1 MNSST
6 ELVVV
11 GVDGGGSSTR
21 VYVADERA
29 QVLFKTT
36 GDGSAVRP
44 GEEAVSADVIGTLV
58 RNAVIDAEMGHLL
71 PRALVVGVAGVG
83 REAQRIALQQELE
96 RLDIAET
103 VVVISDAEA
112 AMEDAFG
119 EGPGILLIAGTGSIA
134 WGRSPA
140 GTLQRCGGWGP
151 LIGDEGSGA
160 WLGRKALQVIAA
172 ANDGREPETALTGA
186 LLTALELDEVPA
198 IIAWAANASPADFAT
213 LAPAVLS
220 AAEVGDLRANT
231 IVTMAVE
238 ELALHIRALAR
249 TLFVDERAAIPVAL
263 HGGLLGKGR
272 PMRKRLEHRLKTL
285 VPGSMVRHQMVDATR
300 GAVTMALRTIGLAV
314 ETQ

>member
-1 MNSST
+1 MSAQT
-6 ELVVV
+6 ELIVV

-21 VYVADERA
+21 VYVADEQA
-29 QVLFKTT
+29 HVLFKAT
-36 GDGSAVRP
+36 GEGSAVTP
-44 GEEAVSADVIGTLV
+44 GAEADSAEILGAMV
-58 RNAVIDAEMGHLL
+58 RNAVIDAEMGHLM

-83 REAQRIALQQELE
+83 REAQRVALQQELE
-96 RLDIAET
+96 RLEVADA

-112 AMEDAFG
+112 AMEDAFV

-140 GTLQRCGGWGP
+140 GVMQRCGGWGP
-151 LIGDEGSGA
+151 VIGDEGSGA

-172 ANDGREPETALTGA
+172 AHDGREPETALTGA
-186 LLTALELDEVPA
+186 ILTALELDDVSA
-198 IIAWAANASPADFAT
+198 IITWAATATPADMAT

-238 ELALHIRALAR
+238 ELALHVRALAR

-285 VPGSMVRHQMVDATR
+285 VPGSIVRHQTVDAAR
-300 GAVTMALRTIGLAV
+300 GAVQMALRTIGLSIEAP
-314 ETQ
+314 

>member
-1 MNSST
+1 MSAPT

-36 GDGSAVRP
+36 GDGSAVTP
-44 GEEAVSADVIGTLV
+44 GAESDSAEAIGALV
-58 RNAVIDAEMGHLL
+58 KNAVIDAEMGHLM

-83 REAQRIALQQELE
+83 REAQKIALTQELE
-96 RLDIAET
+96 RLDVAEA

-112 AMEDAFG
+112 AMEDAFA

-140 GTLQRCGGWGP
+140 GTMQRCGGWGP
-151 LIGDEGSGA
+151 VFGDEGSGA

-172 ANDGREPETALTGA
+172 AHDGREPETALTGA
-186 LLTALELDEVPA
+186 VLTALELDDVA
-198 IIAWAANASPADFAT
+198 SIIVWASSATPADFAA

-238 ELALHIRALAR
+238 ELALHVRALAR
-249 TLFVDERAAIPVAL
+249 SLFVDERAAIPVAL
-263 HGGLLGKGR
+263 HGGLLAKGR

-285 VPGSMVRHQMVDATR
+285 VPGAMVRHQTVDAAR
-300 GAVTMALRTIGLAV
+300 GAVQMALRTIGLAV
-314 ETQ
+314 ESI

>member
-1 MNSST
+1 MSAPT

-29 QVLFKTT
+29 QVLFKVT
-36 GDGSAVRP
+36 GDGSAVSP
-44 GEEAVSADVIGTLV
+44 GAEADSADVIGALV
-58 RNAVIDAEMGHLL
+58 KNAVIDAEMGHLM

-83 REAQRIALQQELE
+83 REAQKIALTQELE
-96 RLDIAET
+96 RLEIAET

-112 AMEDAFG
+112 AMEDAFA

-140 GTLQRCGGWGP
+140 GTMQRCGGWGP
-151 LIGDEGSGA
+151 VIGDEGSGA
-160 WLGRKALQVIAA
+160 WLGRKALQVIASA
-172 ANDGREPETALTGA
+172 HDGREPETALTGA
-186 LLTALELDEVPA
+186 LLTALELDDVAA
-198 IIAWAANASPADFAT
+198 IISWAASATPADMAT

-249 TLFVDERAAIPVAL
+249 ALFVDERAAIPVAL
-263 HGGLLGKGR
+263 HGGLLGRGR

-285 VPGSMVRHQMVDATR
+285 VPGSIVRHQTVDATR
-300 GAVTMALRTIGLAV
+300 GAVQMALRTIGLTV
-314 ETQ
+314 EAQ

>member
-1 MNSST
+1 MSNST

-21 VYVADERA
+21 VYVGDEHA
-29 QVLFKTT
+29 TIVYKAT
-36 GDGSAVRP
+36 GDGSAVSP
-44 GEEAVSADVIGTLV
+44 GAEADSAELIGALV

-83 REAQRIALQQELE
+83 REQQKIALTQELE
-96 RLDIAET
+96 RLELADT

-112 AMEDAFG
+112 AMADAFAD
-119 EGPGILLIAGTGSIA
+119 GPGILLIAGTGSIG
-134 WGRSPA
+134 WGRSPTGA
-140 GTLQRCGGWGP
+140 VQRCGGWGP
-151 LIGDEGSGA
+151 VIGDEGSGA

-172 ANDGREPETALTGA
+172 AHDGREPETALTGA
-186 LLTALELDEVPA
+186 LLTALELDDVAA
-198 IIAWAANASPADFAT
+198 IISWAARATPADMAT

-238 ELALHIRALAR
+238 ELALHVRALAR
-249 TLFVDERAAIPVAL
+249 ALFVDERASIPVAL
-263 HGGLLGKGR
+263 HGGLLAKGR

-285 VPGSMVRHQMVDATR
+285 VPGAVVRHQAVDAAR
-300 GAVTMALRTIGLAV
+300 GAMLMALRTIGLAV
-314 ETQ
+314 EPA

>member
-1 MNSST
+1 MSTPT
-6 ELVVV
+6 ELIVV

-29 QVLFKTT
+29 QVLFKAT
-36 GDGSAVRP
+36 GEPSAVKP
-44 GEEAVSADVIGTLV
+44 GAEADSAEVIGALV
-58 RNAVIDAEMGHLL
+58 RNAVIDAEMGHLM

-83 REAQRIALQQELE
+83 REAQKIALQEELE
-96 RLDIAET
+96 RLELADA

-140 GTLQRCGGWGP
+140 GTMQRCGGWGP
-151 LIGDEGSGA
+151 VIGDEGSGA
-160 WLGRKALQVIAA
+160 WLGRKALQVIASA
-172 ANDGREPETALTGA
+172 HDGREPETALTGA
-186 LLTALELDEVPA
+186 VLTALELDDVAA
-198 IIAWAANASPADFAT
+198 IIAWASSATPADFAT

-231 IVTMAVE
+231 VVTMAVE

-249 TLFVDERAAIPVAL
+249 ALFVDERAAIPVAL
-263 HGGLLGKGR
+263 HGGLLGRGR

-285 VPGSMVRHQMVDATR
+285 VPGSVVRHHAVDATR
-300 GAVTMALRTIGLAV
+300 GAIQMALRTIGLAV
-314 ETQ
+314 EST

>member
-1 MNSST
+1 MSAPT

-29 QVLFKTT
+29 QVLFKAM
-36 GDGSAVRP
+36 GDGSAVTP
-44 GEEAVSADVIGTLV
+44 GAEADAADIIGALV
-58 RNAVIDAEMGHLL
+58 KNAVIDGEMGHLL

-83 REAQRIALQQELE
+83 REQQKIALQQELE
-96 RLDIAET
+96 RQEIAET
-103 VVVISDAEA
+103 VVVVTDAEA

-140 GTLQRCGGWGP
+140 GAMQRCGGWGP
-151 LIGDEGSGA
+151 VIGDEGSGA

-172 ANDGREPETALTGA
+172 AHDGREPETALTGA
-186 LLTALELDEVPA
+186 LLTALELDDVTA
-198 IIAWAANASPADFAT
+198 IIRWASAATPADFAT

-231 IVTMAVE
+231 VVTMAVE
-238 ELALHIRALAR
+238 ELALHVRALAR
-249 TLFVDERAAIPVAL
+249 ALFVDERAAVPIAL

-272 PMRKRLEHRLKTL
+272 PMRKRLEHRFKTL
-285 VPGSMVRHQMVDATR
+285 VPGAVVRHQPVDAAR
-300 GAVTMALRTIGLAV
+300 GAVSMALRTIGLTADV
-314 ETQ
+314 G

>member
-1 MNSST
+1 MSAPT

-29 QVLFKTT
+29 QVLFTAT
-36 GDGSAVRP
+36 GHGSAVTP
-44 GEEAVSADVIGTLV
+44 GAEADAADIIGALV
-58 RNAVIDAEMGHLL
+58 KNAVIDGEMGHLL

-83 REAQRIALQQELE
+83 REQQKIALQQELE
-96 RLDIAET
+96 RQEIAET
-103 VVVISDAEA
+103 VVVVTDAEA

-140 GTLQRCGGWGP
+140 GTMQRCGGWGP
-151 LIGDEGSGA
+151 VIGDEGSGA

-172 ANDGREPETALTGA
+172 AHDGREPETALTGA
-186 LLTALELDEVPA
+186 LLTALELDDVAA
-198 IIAWAANASPADFAT
+198 IIRWSSAATPANFAT

-231 IVTMAVE
+231 VVTMAVE
-238 ELALHIRALAR
+238 ELALHVRALAR
-249 TLFVDERAAIPVAL
+249 ALFVDERAAIPIAL

-285 VPGSMVRHQMVDATR
+285 VPGGVVRHQPVDAAR
-300 GAVTMALRTIGLAV
+300 GAVSMALRTIGLTADV
-314 ETQ
+314 G

>member
-1 MNSST
+1 MSAQT
-6 ELVVV
+6 ELIVV

-21 VYVADERA
+21 VYVADEQA
-29 QVLFKTT
+29 HVLFKAT
-36 GDGSAVRP
+36 GEGSAVTP
-44 GEEAVSADVIGTLV
+44 GAEADSAEILGAMV
-58 RNAVIDAEMGHLL
+58 RNAVIDAEMGHLM

-96 RLDIAET
+96 RLEVADA

-112 AMEDAFG
+112 AMEDAFV

-140 GTLQRCGGWGP
+140 GVMQRCGGWGP
-151 LIGDEGSGA
+151 VIGDEGSGA

-172 ANDGREPETALTGA
+172 AHDGREPETALTGA
-186 LLTALELDEVPA
+186 ILTALELDDVSA
-198 IIAWAANASPADFAT
+198 IITWAATATPADMAT

-238 ELALHIRALAR
+238 ELALHVRALAR

-285 VPGSMVRHQMVDATR
+285 VPGSIVRHQTVDAAR
-300 GAVTMALRTIGLAV
+300 GAVQMALRTIGLSIEAP
-314 ETQ
+314 

>member
-1 MNSST
+1 MSNPT

-21 VYVADERA
+21 VLVADERGQA
-29 QVLFKTT
+29 LHKATA
-36 GDGSAVRP
+36 GGSSVVP
-44 GEEAVSADVIGTLV
+44 GAEADSAELIGGLV
-58 RNAVIDAEMGHLL
+58 RNAVIDAEMGHLM

-83 REAQRIALQQELE
+83 REAQKIALQQELE
-96 RLDIAET
+96 RLELADSVI
-103 VVVISDAEA
+103 VISDAEA

-119 EGPGILLIAGTGSIA
+119 DGPGILLIAGTGSIA
-134 WGRSPA
+134 WARGPA
-140 GTLQRCGGWGP
+140 GTMQRCGGWGP
-151 LIGDEGSGA
+151 VIGDEGSGA

-172 ANDGREPETALTGA
+172 AHDGREPETALTGA
-186 LLTALELDEVPA
+186 VLTALELDDVA
-198 IIAWAANASPADFAT
+198 SIIAWAASATPADMAT

-249 TLFVDERAAIPVAL
+249 SLFVDERAAIPVAL

-285 VPGSMVRHQMVDATR
+285 VPGAVVRHQPVDAAR
-300 GAVTMALRTIGLAV
+300 GSVQLALRSIGLRVDAV
-314 ETQ
+314 

>member
-1 MNSST
+1 MNSPA

-21 VYVADERA
+21 VYVADDRA
-29 QVLFKTT
+29 QVLFKSQ
-36 GDGSAVRP
+36 GAGSAVRP
-44 GEEAVSADVIGTLV
+44 GAEADSAELIAALV

-83 REAQRIALQQELE
+83 REAQKLALQQELE
-96 RLDIAET
+96 RLEVADT

-112 AMEDAFG
+112 AMADAFS

-140 GTLQRCGGWGP
+140 GTMRRCGGWGP
-151 LIGDEGSGA
+151 VFGDEGSGS
-160 WLGRKALQVIAA
+160 WIGRKALQVIAA
-172 ANDGREPETALTGA
+172 AHDGREPETALTGA
-186 LLTALELDEVPA
+186 VLTALELDDVTA
-198 IIAWAANASPADFAT
+198 IIPWAASATPADLAA

-231 IVTMAVE
+231 VVTMAVE

-249 TLFVDERAAIPVAL
+249 DLFVDERAGIPVAM
-263 HGGLLGKGR
+263 HGGLLAKGR

-285 VPGSMVRHQMVDATR
+285 VPGAVVRHQPVDAAR
-300 GAVTMALRTIGLAV
+300 GAVQVALRSIGLAV
-314 ETQ
+314 ESV

>member
-1 MNSST
+1 MSAPT

-21 VYVADERA
+21 IYVADERA
-29 QVLFKTT
+29 QVLFKAT
-36 GDGSAVRP
+36 GEGSAVRN
-44 GEEAVSADVIGTLV
+44 GAEADSADVIGALV
-58 RNAVIDAEMGHLL
+58 KNAVIDAEMGHLM

-83 REAQRIALQQELE
+83 REQQKIALTQELE
-96 RLDIAET
+96 RLEIAES
-103 VVVISDAEA
+103 VVVITDAEA
-112 AMEDAFG
+112 AMEDAFA

-140 GTLQRCGGWGP
+140 GTMQRCGGWGP
-151 LIGDEGSGA
+151 VIGDEGSGA

-172 ANDGREPETALTGA
+172 AHDGREPETALTGA
-186 LLTALELDEVPA
+186 LLTALELDDVAA
-198 IIAWAANASPADFAT
+198 IISWAAAATPADMAT

-249 TLFVDERAAIPVAL
+249 ALFVDERAAIPVAL

-272 PMRKRLEHRLKTL
+272 PMRKRLEQRLKTL
-285 VPGSMVRHQMVDATR
+285 VPGSVVRHQTVDAAR
-300 GAVTMALRTIGLAV
+300 GAVTMALRTIGLTV
-314 ETQ
+314 EAQ

>member
-1 MNSST
+1 MNALT

-29 QVLFKTT
+29 QVLLKTT

-44 GEEAVSADVIGTLV
+44 GDEAHSADVIGTLV

-83 REAQRIALQQELE
+83 REAQKTALQQELE
-96 RLDIAET
+96 RLEVAET

-151 LIGDEGSGA
+151 VIGDEGSGA

-186 LLTALELDEVPA
+186 LLTALELDDVSST
-198 IIAWAANASPADFAT
+198 IAWAAEASPADFAA

-263 HGGLLGKGR
+263 HGGMLGKGR
-272 PMRKRLEHRLKTL
+272 PVRKRLEQRLKTL
-285 VPGSMVRHQMVDATR
+285 VPGAVVRHQTVDATR
-300 GAVTMALRTIGLAV
+300 GAVTMALRTIGLAAEV
-314 ETQ
+314 E

>member
-1 MNSST
+1 MSTPT

-21 VYVADERA
+21 VYVADDRA
-29 QVLFKTT
+29 QVLFRAT

-44 GEEAVSADVIGTLV
+44 GAESDSAELIGTLV

-83 REAQRIALQQELE
+83 REAQKVALQQELE
-96 RLDIAET
+96 RLELAET

-112 AMEDAFG
+112 AMEDAFTD
-119 EGPGILLIAGTGSIA
+119 GPGILLIAGTGSIA

-140 GTLQRCGGWGP
+140 GTMQRCGGWGP
-151 LIGDEGSGA
+151 VIGDDGSGA
-160 WLGRKALQVIAA
+160 WLGRKSLQVIAA
-172 ANDGREPETALTGA
+172 AHDGREPETALTGA
-186 LLTALELDEVPA
+186 VLTALELDDVA
-198 IIAWAANASPADFAT
+198 ALIAWAASATAADMAA

-238 ELALHIRALAR
+238 ELALHVRALAR

-272 PMRKRLEHRLKTL
+272 PTRRRLEHRLKTL
-285 VPGSMVRHQMVDATR
+285 VPGAVVRHQAVDASR
-300 GAVTMALRTIGLAV
+300 GAVQMALRTIGLAIESV
-314 ETQ
+314 